1 MSYKPTS
8 GSNLSDEFNKQ
19 NDIILK
25 GFKDAKPSEI
35 VKTKWEESKN
45 RYNLNYGTGANSL
58 HILKGDVKHQIAKD
72 LGDRPDEV
80 TKAGN
85 VKEFL
90 TVMEK
95 IYSKTNDKI
104 DIFHGLVMPEI
115 LFYFFGKLKPKKEL
129 KDVTHNGTQMK
140 LYFFESVNEW
150 MKEEASSCCKED
162 IIFYED
168 DITDRLCKLFVK
180 LTNEIGGVLL
190 PLKKGDVED
199 YSRSG
204 VDAAINSG
212 VRDVYNQRH
221 PSTGSLI
228 GGADRGFEYY
238 SAWLTFLMAK
248 FFAALRVFF
257 LKNDNTKFGTKSELR
272 VTKYDI
278 ICAITKDKELQSYLP
293 LISFLI
299 EGTNA
304 SIIYLNPGF
313 DVTGDG
319 CRNPGPGKPTAI
331 KDLDIKTYYT
341 PPYTKTQIF
350 DLCKSTNAIT
360 NSIINLHSTTPFRDP
375 FEMMRMSSAL
385 RFNPYSFSDPIAF
398 TKMLGGI
405 DTTSTTYLN
414 KYPDQKINAISS
426 TLIKLLDTQVAA
438 LGSRGYKCAQT
449 SLDKV
454 KKSLDTLKQQEENF
468 AKELREYQEKMQIVY
483 STNGH
488 INPDNMSEDEFKD
501 YQKKHN
507 ELTALQTAIGGRV
520 VKIAR
525 YILDVNG
532 KLNLIYTQ

>member
-35 VKTKWEESKN
+35 VKTMWDAGNNK
-45 RYNLNYGTGANSL
+45 YNLNYGTGANSL
-58 HILKGDVKHQIAKD
+58 HSLKGKSNHQIAKD

-80 TKAGN
+80 TDAGD
-85 VKEFL
+85 VTKFL
-90 TVMEK
+90 TVMER

-162 IIFYED
+162 IMFFEDTTRAGTLCAKFVELVLVIFKDMSNED
-168 DITDRLCKLFVK
+168 ENVSTQTKSMI
-180 LTNEIGGVLL
+180 NE
-190 PLKKGDVED
+190 
-199 YSRSG
+199 
-204 VDAAINSG
+204 
-212 VRDVYNQRH
+212 VRALYKQLDK
-221 PSTGSLI
+221 PTGSPQL
-228 GGADRGFEYY
+228 GGADQGFEYY

-248 FFAALRVFF
+248 FFAVLLIFF
-257 LKNDNTKFGTKSELR
+257 PKNDKSKFDSAKKLR

-278 ICAITKDKELQSYLP
+278 ICAITKDPELRSYLP

-385 RFNPYSFSDPIAF
+385 RFNPYSFSDPMAF
-398 TKMLGGI
+398 SKMMGGI
-405 DTTSTTYLN
+405 TTTSTTYLN